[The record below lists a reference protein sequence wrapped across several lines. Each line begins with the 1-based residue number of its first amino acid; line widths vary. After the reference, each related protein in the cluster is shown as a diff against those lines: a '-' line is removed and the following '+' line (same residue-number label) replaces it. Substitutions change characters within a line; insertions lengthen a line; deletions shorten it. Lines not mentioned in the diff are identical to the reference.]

1 MTYWTKPQRNTAPTN
16 KFKQKQFVAT
26 ALTWKLIYSLHAM
39 LHMTNQHGNSTG
51 RNLLTMDGRTTG
63 RNYHEILH
71 RPTNSTET
79 ACRYHSDPVINN
91 IQVLPAVPHTMI
103 RCGNS
108 TQKFFLDDRRTTYW
122 TKPRRNTAPTDKFKQ
137 KQLVATAL
145 TQKLIYTLHAVPHM
159 TNRHGNLTRR
169 NLLTTRRFGHVE

>member
-79 ACRYHSDPVINN
+79 ACRYHIDPVINN

-103 RCGNS
+103 PCGNS
-108 TQKFFLDDRRTTYW
+108 TQRHFFWTTDGRP
-122 TKPRRNTAPTDKFKQ
+122 TGQNQDEILHQPTNSSRNSSS
-137 KQLVATAL
+137 L
-145 TQKLIYTLHAVPHM
+145 PH
-159 TNRHGNLTRR
+159 
-169 NLLTTRRFGHVE
+169 

>member
-79 ACRYHSDPVINN
+79 ACRYHSDPVINK

-103 RCGNS
+103 PCGNS
-108 TQKFFLDDRRTTYW
+108 TQRHFFGRQTDDLLDK
-122 TKPRRNTAPTDKFKQ
+122 TKTK
-137 KQLVATAL
+137 
-145 TQKLIYTLHAVPHM
+145 YC
-159 TNRHGNLTRR
+159 TNRQIQAETARRYRTDPEINLYTACRAP
-169 NLLTTRRFGHVE
+169 HD